1 MGRGALMMKIILAFA
16 VLIGLAVASYYFN
29 SRTTDAMAALEL
41 TGPDQG
47 NSNDQLLACTAA
59 QSIVKERFHGTVI
72 FPFCSGVPVKGF
84 GPRFVVSSFFEL
96 ADSSGIK
103 RRQNFTV
110 TVEKQPGGFL
120 TSIPKWD

>member
-1 MGRGALMMKIILAFA
+1 MKIFFA
-16 VLIGLAVASYYFN
+16 LVLIGLAVASYYFI
-29 SRTTDAMAALEL
+29 SRVTDAMAALEL

-59 QSIVKERFHGTVI
+59 QSAVKERFHGTAI
-72 FPFCSGVPVKGF
+72 FPFCSGVPVKGS

-96 ADSSGIK
+96 ADSGIK

-110 TVEKQPGGFL
+110 TVEKRPGVFL

>member
-1 MGRGALMMKIILAFA
+1 MKVYLALFLI
-16 VLIGLAVASYYFN
+16 VIGLGVASYWFI
-29 SRTTDAMAALEL
+29 SRTTYAMAALEL

-59 QSIVKERFHGTVI
+59 QSAVKERFHGTAI
-72 FPFCSGVPVKGF
+72 FPFCSGVPVNGS

-110 TVEKQPGGFL
+110 
-120 TSIPKWD
+120 